1 MYVYISIYTYM
12 HACICLYICMYISV
26 YMYLCLHTHTH
37 THIYIYMDYIG
48 IIFPYSQLLC
58 PGPASPWKTVQELLA
73 QAAEALNM
81 SLQLA
86 VQTTETAG
94 TIIPR

>member
-1 MYVYISIYTYM
+1 M
-12 HACICLYICMYISV
+12 HACICVYIYISV

-37 THIYIYMDYIG
+37 TYIYMDYIG

-58 PGPASPWKTVQELLA
+58 PGPASLWKTVQELLA

-94 TIIPR
+94 TIIPI